1 MEGSHESAPPVSASN
16 RDDRESDSNQQ
27 KVKESVE
34 KFNQLFK
41 NENDDRPPVKAKPK
55 VMNKERAKRRMEAL
69 LKGEEGGRGAGESVG
84 GVGGVSGAERR
95 EAKGKKEEQT
105 KSEQDEKRQVENKSN
120 DRANPTEIVAVRIA
134 SRENSLKKKIPR

>member
-16 RDDRESDSNQQ
+16 RDDRDSNQQ
-27 KVKESVE
+27 MVKESVE

-41 NENDDRPPVKAKPK
+41 SENEDRPPVKAKPK

-69 LKGEEGGRGAGESVG
+69 LKGEGGGRGAGESVG
-84 GVGGVSGAERR
+84 GGAVSGAERR
-95 EAKGKKEEQT
+95 ETNGKKEEQT
-105 KSEQDEKRQVENKSN
+105 KSEQDVKREAENKSKE
-120 DRANPTEIVAVRIA
+120 RPTPTEIVAVRIA